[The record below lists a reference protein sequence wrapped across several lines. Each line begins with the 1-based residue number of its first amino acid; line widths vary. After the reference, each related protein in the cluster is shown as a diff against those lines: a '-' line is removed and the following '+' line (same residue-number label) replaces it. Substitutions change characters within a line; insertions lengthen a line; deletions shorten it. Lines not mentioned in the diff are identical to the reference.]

1 MRRHLGKRLTIVAGL
16 LSCAMAA
23 MGTCRG
29 ADSQLTEAEKRDGW
43 LLLFD
48 GQSLAGWQ
56 TSSEKP
62 SRKPVEHGALNP
74 HGCGGYML
82 IHERPWGDFV
92 LSLDFKIAPKC
103 NSGIFLRTWPLVPRE
118 GKDVGFNG
126 IEVAVDDTTTAG
138 FHDTGAIYDLAAPA
152 KNAMKPAG
160 EWNHIEITCDG
171 PKIAV
176 VLNGERVNAIDL
188 DEWTA
193 PNRRPDGSEH
203 KFDVVYRDHP
213 RRGFLGLQDHGGD
226 CWYKNIKLKP
236 LGADRSGR

>member
-1 MRRHLGKRLTIVAGL
+1 MWRDTGKRLSIVVGL
-16 LSCAMAA
+16 LCCAMAA
-23 MGTCRG
+23 VGTCRG
-29 ADSQLTEAEKRDGW
+29 ADNVLSEAEKRDGW

-48 GQSLAGWQ
+48 GYSLAGWQ
-56 TSSEKP
+56 TSSQKP
-62 SRKPVEHGALNP
+62 SRKPVEQAALNP

-103 NSGIFLRTWPLVPRE
+103 NSGIFLRTWPLTPRE

-138 FHDTGAIYDLAAPA
+138 YHDTGAIYDLAAPA

-160 EWNHIEITCDG
+160 QWNHIEITCDG
-171 PKIAV
+171 PKIVV
-176 VLNGERVNAIDL
+176 VLNGERVNAVNL

-193 PNRRPDGSEH
+193 PHRRPDGSEH
-203 KFDVVYRDHP
+203 KFGVVYRDHP
-213 RRGFLGLQDHGGD
+213 RRGFIGLQDHGGD

-236 LGADRSGR
+236 LGSDRSGH